1 MSSFEFDKVM
11 KAEKADAMRRY
22 NRKRYSY
29 YFLEAVGA
37 LVLLWCSFSCFPVIT
52 QIASHYLSY
61 SNRRIYVFVLA
72 NMFIILIVYLSS
84 TTAHNNDQ
92 NDTPFQTD
100 IYDEYVSFSTN
111 SSPRWKTTT
120 HEDKQLVVSSLLE
133 KPVQVEEKDL
143 PVRETDTFYEDKQIV
158 CWEKTVDAAKVEV
171 EEKPVRDLTLLKEQK
186 RCRRTR
192 SARSGKE
199 NRECS
204 REFGRSETETG
215 SWETSSVI
223 KTSTRLN
230 YNTPAAAKK
239 SMPEMDNDEFRHAIE
254 TFIADKKKILRE
266 ESIAML
272 SEEKEEYL
280 AINYR

>member
-1 MSSFEFDKVM
+1 MSSFEFDKV
-11 KAEKADAMRRY
+11 KTEKADAVRRY

-37 LVLLWCSFSCFPVIT
+37 LVLLWCSISCFPVIT

-61 SNRRIYVFVLA
+61 SNRKIYVFVLA

-92 NDTPFQTD
+92 NDTPFQAD
-100 IYDEYVSFSTN
+100 IYDEYVSLSSN

-143 PVRETDTFYEDKQIV
+143 PVRETDTLYDDKQIV

-186 RCRRTR
+186 RCWRKR
-192 SARSGKE
+192 SAWSGKE

-215 SWETSSVI
+215 SWEITSFVI
-223 KTSTRLN
+223 KNSSRLN
-230 YNTPAAAKK
+230 NNTPAAAKK
-239 SMPEMDNDEFRHAIE
+239 SMQEMDNDEFRHAVE

-272 SEEKEEYL
+272 IEEKEE
-280 AINYR
+280 

>member
-1 MSSFEFDKVM
+1 MSSFEFDKV

-22 NRKRYSY
+22 NRMRYSH

-37 LVLLWCSFSCFPVIT
+37 LVLLWSSFSCFSVIT

-61 SNRRIYVFVLA
+61 SNRKIYVFVLA
-72 NMFIILIVYLSS
+72 NMFIVLIVYLSS
-84 TTAHNNDQ
+84 TRAHNNDQ
-92 NDTPFQTD
+92 NDNPFQDD
-100 IYDEYVSFSTN
+100 IYDEYVSFSSN

-143 PVRETDTFYEDKQIV
+143 PVRETDTLYDDKQIV
-158 CWEKTVDAAKVEV
+158 YWEKTVDAAKVEE
-171 EEKPVRDLTLLKEQK
+171 EEKPVRDLTLFEEQK
-186 RCRRTR
+186 RCWRTR
-192 SARSGKE
+192 SARNGKE

-215 SWETSSVI
+215 SWEITSSVI

-239 SMPEMDNDEFRHAIE
+239 SMQEMDNDEFRHAVE

-266 ESIAML
+266 EQ
-272 SEEKEEYL
+272 YL